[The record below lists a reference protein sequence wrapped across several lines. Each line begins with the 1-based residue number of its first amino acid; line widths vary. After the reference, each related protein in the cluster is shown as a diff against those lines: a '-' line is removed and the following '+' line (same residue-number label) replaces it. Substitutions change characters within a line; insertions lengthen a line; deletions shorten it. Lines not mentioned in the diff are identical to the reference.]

1 MCVWGGGGKHIL
13 KQMRFEVPK
22 DIHQPVRIGYFRK
35 LIKKRK
41 EEQMIFPPL
50 FFLEGE
56 GDTHTSICIL
66 NRRQFLKEKAEDV
79 EKARDVFINFKH
91 LISSQSI
98 SRYASIDAISILQV

>member
-1 MCVWGGGGKHIL
+1 
-13 KQMRFEVPK
+13 MRFKVSK

-41 EEQMIFPPL
+41 EEQMIFPP

-66 NRRQFLKEKAEDV
+66 NRRQFLKEKAKDV

-98 SRYASIDAISILQV
+98 SRYASIDAMSILQV